1 MTSLVKIAI
10 QPLVAMWMLLFHPF
24 YVSVIEIQHN
34 ESAATAEI
42 SVRIFTED
50 LEQTLRKQT
59 NTPIDLVYPKNKT
72 LVDKQVSAYIR
83 QKLHL
88 TINGKPCELQYIGYE
103 IQNESIW
110 CYFEIPN
117 ITQLKTLEADCNLLY
132 EFVNVQTNIFHV
144 KKGKLETSKKLDYP
158 ASHLTFTW

>member
-1 MTSLVKIAI
+1 MTSMVKIAI

-50 LEQTLRKQT
+50 LEETLRKQS

-72 LVDKQVSAYIR
+72 LMDKQVSAYIR

-88 TINGKPCELQYIGYE
+88 TINGKPCELQYIGLH
-103 IQNESIW
+103 I
-110 CYFEIPN
+110 
-117 ITQLKTLEADCNLLY
+117 
-132 EFVNVQTNIFHV
+132 H
-144 KKGKLETSKKLDYP
+144 KLV
-158 ASHLTFTW
+158 

>member
-1 MTSLVKIAI
+1 MTSMVKIAI

-50 LEQTLRKQT
+50 LEETLRKQS

-72 LVDKQVSAYIR
+72 LMDKQVSTYIR

-103 IQNESIW
+103 IQKESIW

-144 KKGKLETSKKLDYP
+144 KKNSKRKGQMTTL
-158 ASHLTFTW
+158 LVE

>member
-50 LEQTLRKQT
+50 LEETLRKQS

-72 LVDKQVSAYIR
+72 LMDKQVVRAKIGLVN
-83 QKLHL
+83 KKMF
-88 TINGKPCELQYIGYE
+88 TI
-103 IQNESIW
+103 S
-110 CYFEIPN
+110 
-117 ITQLKTLEADCNLLY
+117 
-132 EFVNVQTNIFHV
+132 
-144 KKGKLETSKKLDYP
+144 
-158 ASHLTFTW
+158 

>member
-1 MTSLVKIAI
+1 MTSMVKIAI

-50 LEQTLRKQT
+50 LEETLRKQS

-72 LVDKQVSAYIR
+72 LMDKQVSTYIR

-103 IQNESIW
+103 IQKESIW

-144 KKGKLETSKKLDYP
+144 EKRELRSE
-158 ASHLTFTW
+158 

>member
-50 LEQTLRKQT
+50 LEETLRKQS

-72 LVDKQVSAYIR
+72 LMDKQVSTYIR

-103 IQNESIW
+103 IQKESIW

-144 KKGKLETSKKLDYP
+144 KKGKL
-158 ASHLTFTW
+158 

>member
-1 MTSLVKIAI
+1 M
-10 QPLVAMWMLLFHPF
+10 
-24 YVSVIEIQHN
+24 
-34 ESAATAEI
+34 
-42 SVRIFTED
+42 
-50 LEQTLRKQT
+50 
-59 NTPIDLVYPKNKT
+59 
-72 LVDKQVSAYIR
+72 DKQVSTYIR

-103 IQNESIW
+103 IQKESIW

-158 ASHLTFTW
+158 ASHLNFTW